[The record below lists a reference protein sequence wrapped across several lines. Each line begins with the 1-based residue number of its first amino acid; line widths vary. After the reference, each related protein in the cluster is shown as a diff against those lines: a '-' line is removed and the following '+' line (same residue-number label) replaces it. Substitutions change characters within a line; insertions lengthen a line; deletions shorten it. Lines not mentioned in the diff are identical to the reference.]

1 MTDDIEPGAKG
12 IRILIADDHPL
23 IRAGMRT
30 CLAAH
35 PDWHVCA
42 EADNGEAALQ
52 LARAHRPDVVV
63 LDVSL
68 PLCNGLEVTR
78 SLCRQFPG
86 LGVVI
91 YTMHEEQQL
100 LMDLL
105 KAGARGWVSKNEDD
119 VVLLEAISAV
129 AEGRTF
135 VGRATG
141 AGFSS
146 VPAPAPNASMQPLLT
161 PREREVVKLVAEGAT
176 NRSIATRLN
185 VSIKTV
191 DSHRMAAMRK
201 LDVHTVA
208 EIVRYA
214 IREQLIQP

>member
-1 MTDDIEPGAKG
+1 RVEILSRKDRGTTVRLRLPIEVGATAARRSDRKKTRMTDDIEPGAKG

-35 PDWHVCA
+35 HDWHVCA
-42 EADNGEAALQ
+42 EADNGEAALL

-119 VVLLEAISAV
+119 V
-129 AEGRTF
+129 
-135 VGRATG
+135 
-141 AGFSS
+141 
-146 VPAPAPNASMQPLLT
+146 
-161 PREREVVKLVAEGAT
+161 
-176 NRSIATRLN
+176 
-185 VSIKTV
+185 
-191 DSHRMAAMRK
+191 
-201 LDVHTVA
+201 
-208 EIVRYA
+208 
-214 IREQLIQP
+214 